1 MGRTEA
7 ALAPYVVGLR
17 SYDVVGE
24 PGVHIGL
31 PSTTLT
37 LVLPVADPLDVAWAG
52 RPQSRGRFD
61 ANLAGLHA
69 VPAAIHHGRRQ
80 QGVYVELTPAAARA
94 LVGVPAAALAG
105 QLLDPADLDPGLRH
119 LPEQLAET
127 PAACRESVVRR
138 ALLSALARHDAP
150 GPRAEVGRALAGLT
164 RGQRV
169 DRVAEEVGYSRRHLA
184 DLVRAE
190 YGVSPRE
197 VRRLGR
203 FERSRRH
210 VVAAAQRRCT
220 LAEAAARA
228 GYADQAHL
236 SREWRD
242 LAGCSPTEWIRREVL
257 PNVQDP
263 SAPGGAVSE
272 HD

>member
-1 MGRTEA
+1 MGRTDG
-7 ALAPYVVGLR
+7 ALSPYVASLR
-17 SYDVVGE
+17 SYDVVGK

-52 RPQSRGRFD
+52 RPRSRGRFD
-61 ANLAGLHA
+61 ANVAGLHA
-69 VPAAIHHGRRQ
+69 APAAIHHGRRQ

-94 LVGVPAAALAG
+94 LLGVPAAALAG
-105 QLLDPADLDPGLRH
+105 ELLDPADLDPGLRH
-119 LPEQLAET
+119 LSERLAET
-127 PAACRESVVRR
+127 PAARRESLVHD

-150 GPRAEVGRALAGLT
+150 GPRAEVGRALAGLA

-203 FERSRRH
+203 FERSRWH
-210 VVAAAQRRCT
+210 VVASARGRCT

-242 LAGCSPTEWIRREVL
+242 LAGCGPTEWIRREVL
-257 PNVQDP
+257 PNVQDDASP
-263 SAPGGAVSE
+263 DGARSG